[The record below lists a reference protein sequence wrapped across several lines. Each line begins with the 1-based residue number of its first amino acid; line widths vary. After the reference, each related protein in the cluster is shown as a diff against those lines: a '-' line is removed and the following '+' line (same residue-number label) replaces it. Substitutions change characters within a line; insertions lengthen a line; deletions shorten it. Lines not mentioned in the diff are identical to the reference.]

1 MRDPK
6 AMPSRRAGRGVEGCG
21 IFGKQRGRC
30 AGRGIMHEGQQSP
43 ERAPRA
49 LDAGKGASLSFNYSN
64 CGGVGM
70 RDIGHRGY
78 LAAWPL
84 LLVVSWIRLAS
95 PQCLQ
100 SASKKVR
107 RL

>member
-1 MRDPK
+1 MRDPT
-6 AMPSRRAGRGVEGCG
+6 AMPSRRAGSGVEGCG
-21 IFGKQRGRC
+21 NFGKQRGR
-30 AGRGIMHEGQQSP
+30 AWILHAGQQSP
-43 ERAPRA
+43 ERAARA
-49 LDAGKGASLSFNYSN
+49 LREGKGASLSFNHSY

-78 LAAWPL
+78 LAACPL

-100 SASKKVR
+100 LASKKVR